1 MIMVSQWVSDKVTYW
16 AVGWIIKLSRRRR
29 RQYEEDWLLCWLW
42 LLVAKEPF
50 DEWPEVRK
58 KWPEQENTKI
68 CWHDDLSKATN
79 FVSWPL
85 TFKMRGPVLE
95 SPAEFASLSDICVK
109 NGSKVPYALQLFW
122 PEQSKKSGKFIK
134 IYFHFGTEILFWGQL
149 CPVKLQ
155 SVPAF

>member
-1 MIMVSQWVSDKVTYW
+1 MSQWVSDKVTYW

-29 RQYEEDWLLCWLW
+29 RQYDEDWLLCWWW

-50 DEWPEVRK
+50 DEWPEIWN
-58 KWPEQENTKI
+58 KWPEQENTNI
-68 CWHDDLSKATN
+68 CRHDDLSKTTN
-79 FVSWPL
+79 FVTWLL
-85 TFKMRGPVLE
+85 TFKMKGLVLE
-95 SPAEFASLSDICVK
+95 APAEFAYLSDICVK
-109 NGSKVPYALQLFW
+109 NGSKVSYTLQLFW
-122 PEQSKKSGKFIK
+122 PEQSKKSGKLIK